1 MAALFSLLNSPTC
14 IKYFDE
20 RFRRRPIGER
30 LMALANKNEFT
41 SQGQRG
47 RVDNRA
53 LPRDSKRVGGQAKE
67 VIGR

>member
-1 MAALFSLLNSPTC
+1 
-14 IKYFDE
+14 
-20 RFRRRPIGER
+20 
-30 LMALANKNEFT
+30 MALANKNEFT